1 MKYYNTIEELNND
14 ITKNKLMFSSSLAKN
29 SYKKSI
35 GVSTSFG
42 NVTNLNSKNIP
53 VVIINLSPTFN
64 ISANKINTS
73 EKILNKI
80 IKSAD
85 ILPYVTYIY
94 KNNITKKAIIKAITI
109 KKPILDSE
117 YSYNCIK
124 STHDELVYMISNVYK
139 NNDNI
144 LFVFLGK
151 YAEYQYL
158 NNMLHTYNNNI
169 NTNIHT
175 IYNKHISQFIDDN
188 NYSENKSLLDDID
201 RIKRKINSLVKSK

>member
-53 VVIINLSPTFN
+53 VVIINLSSTFN

-94 KNNITKKAIIKAITI
+94 KNNIARKNT
-109 KKPILDSE
+109 ILDSE

-188 NYSENKSLLDDID
+188 NYNENKSLLDDID
-201 RIKRKINSLVKSK
+201 RIKNKINSLAKSK

>member
-1 MKYYNTIEELNND
+1 LKYYNTVEELSND
-14 ITKNKLMFSSSLAKN
+14 ITKNKLMFSNELIKN

-35 GVSTSFG
+35 GLFAGFG
-42 NVTNLNSKNIP
+42 NVTNLHNNIP

-64 ISANKINTS
+64 IPVNKINLS

-80 IKSAD
+80 IKTAD

-94 KNNITKKAIIKAITI
+94 KNNINRKTI
-109 KKPILDSE
+109 VLDSE
-117 YSYNCIK
+117 YSYNCIN
-124 STHDELVYMISNVYK
+124 SSCDELMYMITNIYK
-139 NNDNI
+139 NHNDI
-144 LFVFLGK
+144 LFIFLGK

-188 NYSENKSLLDDID
+188 NYNENKSLLDDIE

>member
-94 KNNITKKAIIKAITI
+94 KNNIDRKNT
-109 KKPILDSE
+109 ILDSE
-117 YSYNCIK
+117 YSYDVRYLDILQK
-124 STHDELVYMISNVYK
+124 AGFEELNTSREP
-139 NNDNI
+139 NNAMAFKGNEI
-144 LFVFLGK
+144 ALIARRL
-151 YAEYQYL
+151 
-158 NNMLHTYNNNI
+158 
-169 NTNIHT
+169 
-175 IYNKHISQFIDDN
+175 
-188 NYSENKSLLDDID
+188 
-201 RIKRKINSLVKSK
+201 

>member
-14 ITKNKLMFSSSLAKN
+14 ITKNKLMFSNILAKN
-29 SYKKSI
+29 SYKNSI
-35 GVSTSFG
+35 GYSNSYG
-42 NVTNLNSKNIP
+42 NLTNIHNKNVP

-64 ISANKINTS
+64 IPVNKINLS

-80 IKSAD
+80 IKTAD

-94 KNNITKKAIIKAITI
+94 KNNIARKNT
-109 KKPILDSE
+109 ILDSE

-188 NYSENKSLLDDID
+188 NYNCDKSLLDDID

>member
-35 GVSTSFG
+35 GVSSSFG

-94 KNNITKKAIIKAITI
+94 KNNITKKNTV
-109 KKPILDSE
+109 LDSE

-188 NYSENKSLLDDID
+188 NYNCDKSLLDDID
-201 RIKRKINSLVKSK
+201 RIKRKINSLAKNK

>member
-35 GVSTSFG
+35 GVSNSFG

-64 ISANKINTS
+64 ISANKINLT

-94 KNNITKKAIIKAITI
+94 KNNIARKNT
-109 KKPILDSE
+109 ILDSE

-188 NYSENKSLLDDID
+188 NYNENKSLLDDID
-201 RIKRKINSLVKSK
+201 RIKNKIKSLSRSK